1 MTGEQNRCNTGVEKI
16 INNSVQWLDVP
27 LWLKNICRVSDCR
40 RVYVQHQSNI
50 TVNQF
55 FETPVHLSNLK
66 VLCQISI
73 SLQQKLF
80 SLLCFNL
87 FKVFLHFPFAKH
99 KQEDNMEKN
108 NSKSFPEI
116 PRRKRE
122 TQLDQYV
129 GGQKRRL
136 LQKCWSRDWCCCFGL
151 LDWVGNTTC
160 NGGWWLRLYE
170 QKLKGVFY
178 TT

>member
-1 MTGEQNRCNTGVEKI
+1 MKWMVQVKSISAVEWMTGEQNRCNTGVEKI

-87 FKVFLHFPFAKH
+87 FKVFLHFHSRNTNRRIIWKKIIPKV
-99 KQEDNMEKN
+99 
-108 NSKSFPEI
+108 FP
-116 PRRKRE
+116 KF
-122 TQLDQYV
+122 LV
-129 GGQKRRL
+129 GSERH
-136 LQKCWSRDWCCCFGL
+136 S
-151 LDWVGNTTC
+151 
-160 NGGWWLRLYE
+160 
-170 QKLKGVFY
+170 
-178 TT
+178 